1 MVARYNRFSL
11 SRDTTSHVKMYSQF
25 IQMFN
30 LQFPLL
36 ECDCSS
42 VCDMASFRRG
52 NQNELFI
59 SGHSELWTAGQP
71 FYEPTKNNIKLS
83 SRIIAVCSV
92 QCARVKL

>member
-1 MVARYNRFSL
+1 
-11 SRDTTSHVKMYSQF
+11 
-25 IQMFN
+25 MFN